1 LLRKVEKT
9 QLKVPAHIDY
19 LGDLRDFVT
28 KVGKRHNFSPKIIN
42 AFKLAVDEASTNIIR
57 HAYRDQDGQIAIR
70 ALVKKDSLTISL
82 IDQGVFFDPQRVKD
96 PDLNRYID
104 IGKKGGLGIFIMRK
118 LMDEIDYRKTE
129 EGNELRITKYR
140 EEALEKTTTVSKT
153 VPGMPSPIKA
163 KFFFRTIAL
172 ITTLVAAGY
181 AYFYIKAD
189 DEVLNELVS
198 SRSILNA
205 QIVNR
210 LNSALTEGTYIPDVG
225 RTIFNDHINQ
235 IYRLSIEDTTGLI
248 EYSSNLDD
256 ELTRFRRPPGASAI
270 TEGVYKYATDD
281 GEMIYEFERA
291 INMKDTG
298 EPYGK
303 AHIYVSSS
311 STDAA
316 ISATRARSIKLAL
329 TVWGATIVGVA
340 LLIYLVMSPLQKLSE
355 WIKDLGHGEIH
366 DEIDIDASSEIGE
379 IAQAFSDITYK
390 FRESQRHLADQERL
404 QKEMQVAQDIQQTLL
419 PMEVPDVECYEIASY
434 YEAAKEVGGDY
445 YDFVEVDKDTLGIV
459 VADVSGKGVPGSLV
473 MTMIRTALRT
483 EARGLKDAA
492 EVLARVNE
500 FVSNDIKKGMFV
512 TIFYL
517 IVDSKRRRI
526 NYASAG
532 HNPMILYRGSTEK
545 TYYLNPKGF
554 PIGIQLPQKDLFRRS
569 IQSETIELA
578 KDDILLV
585 YTDGITEA
593 MNPDRVLFGEERLL
607 QTMRKHGHLE
617 VNEFVENL
625 KNHIYS
631 FTEGNQQYDDISL
644 VAIKEESTREEDELR
659 RAKEAHRLISEG
671 MSIREAFTSVNL
683 TTYAY
688 YNKYKKIF
696 EQGGLDSVEINEDV
710 SVEAKH
716 LSIEEKTKI
725 IDIIANY
732 PEYGPARISDALNT
746 EKYGLTKISENR
758 IYDELVRSRL
768 NTRQLRE
775 AYVNKS
781 KRSNRRPKP
790 PGTPMMTLDGKII
803 VDRKSEPAVSEEK
816 QPRTS
821 PSARETKP
829 EAPVEKEQDVAAQ
842 VNESATG
849 PQPSESLQET
859 KDKEKEISKTAA
871 DAHSSRKGPLME
883 ADALIDTPIDEVLS
897 KDNGT
902 EGTLEDMALE
912 DDVDDPERVANP
924 DAMAVESE
932 PSFDELIS
940 EPVMYDR
947 DLEESE
953 ATLSGDA
960 EAVESSFM
968 ADISFEQF
976 FDDGNDLSEETFDDE
991 DDSSGLVEEP
1001 AVEPQSPVGETVP
1014 DEKPVLAPV
1023 LSSAAGEISGDSRE
1037 HPADSQTVSTEKP
1050 SAKNRSSR
1058 GRNATKDEKVSFADV
1073 LQAIDQEIVYVKDTP
1088 KKAGAK
1094 SKGKTNGKR
1103 PSPQAPQQDN
1113 LVAAG
1118 SLNENAG
1125 KAVDGRGVKLSD
1137 REKILVRGI
1146 KFYKNKDYEKA
1157 IREFKRVIET
1167 YPDYKEAHNILGNA
1181 YFRNQ
1186 MFDEAAEA
1194 YTTVKELDP
1203 ADISAYENMG
1213 VIYANR
1219 GEMKRAVGEWKRVL
1233 DLAPDRTDIA
1243 GKIKKALRMV

>member
-1 LLRKVEKT
+1 MLRKVEKT

-28 KVGKRHNFSPKIIN
+28 QIGNRHNFSPKVIN

-57 HAYRDQDGQIAIR
+57 HAYRDQDGQITIR

-82 IDQGVFFDPQRVKD
+82 IDQGVFFNPQRVKD

-140 EEALEKTTTVSKT
+140 EEAHEKTKKFSKAVS
-153 VPGMPSPIKA
+153 GMPSPIKA
-163 KFFFRTIAL
+163 KFFFRTVAL
-172 ITTLVAAGY
+172 ITILVAAGY
-181 AYFYIKAD
+181 AYFYTRAD
-189 DEVLNELVS
+189 DEVLNEFVS

-210 LNSALTEGTYIPDVG
+210 LNSALTAGTYIPDVG

-235 IYRLSIEDTTGLI
+235 IYRLSIEDSTGLI
-248 EYSSNLDD
+248 EYSSNLDE
-256 ELTRFRRPPGASAI
+256 ELTRFRRPPEAMLI
-270 TEGVYKYATDD
+270 TKGVYKYATDD
-281 GEMIYEFERA
+281 GEMIYEFERI

-298 EPYGK
+298 DPYGK
-303 AHIYVSSS
+303 AHIFVSSS
-311 STDAA
+311 NTDAA
-316 ISATRARSIKLAL
+316 ISANRAKSVKLAL
-329 TVWGATIVGVA
+329 TVWGATVAGVA

-355 WIKDLGHGEIH
+355 WIKELGHGEIH

-379 IAQAFSDITYK
+379 IAQAFSDITHK

-419 PMEVPDVECYEIASY
+419 PMEFPELEGYEIASY

-445 YDFVEVDKDTLGIV
+445 YDFVEVDKDTLGIA

-483 EARGLKDAA
+483 EARGIKDAA

-532 HNPMILYRGSTEK
+532 HNPMILYRGSTQK

-593 MNPDRVLFGEERLL
+593 MNPERVLFGEERLL
-607 QTMRKHGHLE
+607 QTMREHGHLE

-625 KNHIYS
+625 KNSIYS
-631 FTEGNQQYDDISL
+631 FTEGNPQYDDISL

-696 EQGGLDSVEINEDV
+696 EQDGLDSVEINEDV

-725 IDIIANY
+725 LDIIANF
-732 PEYGPARISDALNT
+732 PEYGPGRISDALNT
-746 EKYGLTKISENR
+746 EKYSLTKISENR

-781 KRSNRRPKP
+781 KRTNRRPKP

-803 VDRKSEPAVSEEK
+803 VDRKSQATAPEK
-816 QPRTS
+816 QQSQPG
-821 PSARETKP
+821 
-829 EAPVEKEQDVAAQ
+829 PVESEAKADAPTEKEPDLDARSEASVT
-842 VNESATG
+842 E
-849 PQPSESLQET
+849 PDPSESLRET
-859 KDKEKEISKTAA
+859 EDKESGDGPKTREPS
-871 DAHSSRKGPLME
+871 DDDSLIE
-883 ADALIDTPIDEVLS
+883 ADTLIDMPIDEVLS

-902 EGTLEDMALE
+902 EESLAVEDESPDSGTI
-912 DDVDDPERVANP
+912 ANR
-924 DAMAVESE
+924 DSRAVESDLSFEE
-932 PSFDELIS
+932 PIKRPASSDEEMTENGAMLTDD
-940 EPVMYDR
+940 E
-947 DLEESE
+947 
-953 ATLSGDA
+953 G
-960 EAVESSFM
+960 AVEDSLV

-976 FDDGNDLSEETFDDE
+976 FDAGNDLSEETFDDE
-991 DDSSGLVEEP
+991 GDSADRLEET
-1001 AVEPQSPVGETVP
+1001 AARCSPGEASVP
-1014 DEKPVLAPV
+1014 DEEASMAASV
-1023 LSSAAGEISGDSRE
+1023 SSDAETGDSER
-1037 HPADSQTVSTEKP
+1037 SQQTEEK
-1050 SAKNRSSR
+1050 RR
-1058 GRNATKDEKVSFADV
+1058 KDEKVSFADL
-1073 LQAIDQEIVYVKDTP
+1073 LQAIDEEIVYVKDAP
-1088 KKAGAK
+1088 KAAGK
-1094 SKGKTNGKR
+1094 SQRKENGKHR
-1103 PSPQAPQQDN
+1103 SQQASEPNQDATTARR
-1113 LVAAG
+1113 L
-1118 SLNENAG
+1118 SENA
-1125 KAVDGRGVKLSD
+1125 KTPTHSAGVKLSD
-1137 REKILVRGI
+1137 REKILIKGI
-1146 KFYKNKDYEKA
+1146 KFYKSKDYESA
-1157 IREFKRVIET
+1157 IKEFKTVIET

-1186 MFDEAAEA
+1186 MFEEAAEA

-1203 ADISAYENMG
+1203 TDISAYENMG

-1233 DLAPDRTDIA
+1233 ELAPDRTDIA
-1243 GKIKKALRMV
+1243 GKIKKALRML